1 MRYACQVES
10 FPEARRHNDWI
21 ALVHQFSHGDKFLF
35 RSYDIHMNLVTDEK
49 YIIAKK
55 DILHLL
61 QIFSRPSL
69 SCRVMRFAMDE
80 HVIFRC
86 LAQFFKVLKV
96 EGVLIILF
104 EQRAW
109 HHFAAIAL

>member
-10 FPEARRHNDWI
+10 FPEVRRHNAWI

-35 RSYDIHMNLVTDEK
+35 RSYEIYMNIVTDEK
-49 YIIAKK
+49 YIIAKT

-61 QIFSRPSL
+61 QIFSWPHL
-69 SCRVMRFAMDE
+69 PCRVMRVAMDE
-80 HVIFRC
+80 HFILRC

-104 EQRAW
+104 DQRAW
-109 HHFAAIAL
+109 HHFAVIAL